1 MQNLKNDIIDLLQS
15 DNFLKAALLVG
26 KIQNPNFN
34 TAPFEEKILH
44 LASKVWN
51 QSARAKKDPIFKADI
66 INKVLFNDFEMVGKS
81 DKVKQII
88 DDPNRFYLHSVI
100 ENKVSSSLSLTIL
113 YAILANQVGIP
124 FECLA
129 LPSTYLLKISDIDFD
144 FYIEPFDGGKFLTEE
159 EFQKKFKTSVQKNKM
174 LSTKLFEKTNLA
186 QLVSKLVQ
194 QLKHIYII
202 KGNAAVAL
210 RAVEIL
216 TALYPNSPEHTRDRG
231 ILYCEMEYFSKA
243 VEDLKYY
250 LERRP
255 QAEDFSEIKKLA
267 NMIKSYREVMN

>member
-1 MQNLKNDIIDLLQS
+1 VEG
-15 DNFLKAALLVG
+15 F
-26 KIQNPNFN
+26 PTF
-34 TAPFEEKILH
+34 F
-44 LASKVWN
+44 
-51 QSARAKKDPIFKADI
+51 
-66 INKVLFNDFEMVGKS
+66 
-81 DKVKQII
+81 I
-88 DDPNRFYLHSVI
+88 DDPNRFYLHSVL
-100 ENKVSSSLSLTIL
+100 ENKVSSALTITIL

-144 FYIEPFDGGKFLTEE
+144 FYIEPFDSGKFLTEE

-174 LSTKLFEKTNLA
+174 LSTKLFEKTNLS

-210 RAVEIL
+210 RAVEVL